1 MLELN
6 TSAEKDILVLELEG
20 ALDSLSAADFRR
32 YFRQKLAEGFRAFAL
47 DCLCLEYISSA
58 GIAALIELHTQLSA
72 AKAKMVLY
80 QLSTETRQLLRFL
93 GLEQKLPIVDDYD
106 QAIAALAGYPR
117 VIPEKDMVSPDELRL
132 AELQEKTPPTSISE
146 APEKKET
153 LEEQKQKNGD
163 DSFFL
168 EEKIGGTKTFE
179 PKLAPAP
186 SQSLAAPGSATTKQ
200 AIPEAQEL
208 KLREDPKK
216 LISCPNCHAVL
227 RVGVPGDYLCPAC
240 RFRFVYRGSALT

>member
-146 APEKKET
+146 APEKKKLWKSKNKKMVTT
-153 LEEQKQKNGD
+153 LFFWKKRLVAQKL
-163 DSFFL
+163 S
-168 EEKIGGTKTFE
+168 
-179 PKLAPAP
+179 
-186 SQSLAAPGSATTKQ
+186 SL
-200 AIPEAQEL
+200 
-208 KLREDPKK
+208 
-216 LISCPNCHAVL
+216 N
-227 RVGVPGDYLCPAC
+227 
-240 RFRFVYRGSALT
+240 